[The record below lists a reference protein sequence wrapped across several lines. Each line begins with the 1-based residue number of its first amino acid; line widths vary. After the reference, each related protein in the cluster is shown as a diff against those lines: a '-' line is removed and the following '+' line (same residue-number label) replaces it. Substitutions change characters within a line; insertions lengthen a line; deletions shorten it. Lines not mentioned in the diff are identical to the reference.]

1 MRQNPLKKIVELQ
14 KQGKNVGIYSVCSAN
29 GYVIEA
35 AFKRGLSD
43 GSCVLIESTANQCD
57 QNGGY
62 TGMTP
67 ADFKKFVLEIADR
80 NGFDRNRI
88 FLGGDHLGPLTF
100 AYKDEAEAMAD
111 SEELIRHYER
121 KNCVS
126 FRAAVQASS
135 ASSRFPEKQALTC
148 CLKN

>member
-1 MRQNPLKKIVELQ
+1 MMNHNPLKKIVELQ

-35 AFKRGLSD
+35 ALKRGKSD

-67 ADFKKFVLEIADR
+67 LDFKNFVLGIADKV
-80 NGFDRNRI
+80 GFDPKRL
-88 FLGGDHLGPLTF
+88 FLGGDHL
-100 AYKDEAEAMAD
+100 A
-111 SEELIRHYER
+111 R
-121 KNCVS
+121 
-126 FRAAVQASS
+126 
-135 ASSRFPEKQALTC
+135 
-148 CLKN
+148 

>member
-67 ADFKKFVLEIADR
+67 
-80 NGFDRNRI
+80 
-88 FLGGDHLGPLTF
+88 
-100 AYKDEAEAMAD
+100 
-111 SEELIRHYER
+111 
-121 KNCVS
+121 
-126 FRAAVQASS
+126 
-135 ASSRFPEKQALTC
+135 
-148 CLKN
+148 LKNLFLRLLIVTDLTVTESSLEEIT

>member
-57 QNGGY
+57 
-62 TGMTP
+62 
-67 ADFKKFVLEIADR
+67 
-80 NGFDRNRI
+80 
-88 FLGGDHLGPLTF
+88 
-100 AYKDEAEAMAD
+100 
-111 SEELIRHYER
+111 
-121 KNCVS
+121 
-126 FRAAVQASS
+126 
-135 ASSRFPEKQALTC
+135 
-148 CLKN
+148 

>member
-62 TGMTP
+62 TGMKP
-67 ADFKKFVLEIADR
+67 ADFKKFVLDIAEK
-80 NGFDRNRI
+80 NGFDKESI
-88 FLGGDHLGPLTF
+88 FFGGDHLGPLTF
-100 AYKDEAEAMAD
+100 AYKDEPEAMAD
-111 SEELIRHYER
+111 AEELIRH
-121 KNCVS
+121 
-126 FRAAVQASS
+126 
-135 ASSRFPEKQALTC
+135 T
-148 CLKN
+148 

>member
-14 KQGKNVGIYSVCSAN
+14 KQGKSVGIYSVCSAN

-35 AFKRGLSD
+35 ALKRGLSD

-62 TGMTP
+62 TGMKP
-67 ADFKKFVLEIADR
+67 ADFKKFVLDIADR
-80 NGFDRNRI
+80 NGFDRNRV

-100 AYKDEAEAMAD
+100 AGKDGGTDPPLCRRRIHED
-111 SEELIRHYER
+111 SY
-121 KNCVS
+121 
-126 FRAAVQASS
+126 
-135 ASSRFPEKQALTC
+135 
-148 CLKN
+148 

>member
-57 QNGGY
+57 QNGRCHTCISAVLITLVCRTLNQN
-62 TGMTP
+62 TGS
-67 ADFKKFVLEIADR
+67 V
-80 NGFDRNRI
+80 
-88 FLGGDHLGPLTF
+88 
-100 AYKDEAEAMAD
+100 
-111 SEELIRHYER
+111 
-121 KNCVS
+121 
-126 FRAAVQASS
+126 
-135 ASSRFPEKQALTC
+135 
-148 CLKN
+148 

>member
-80 NGFDRNRI
+80 NGFEARSTRY
-88 FLGGDHLGPLTF
+88 LPWRRSLRT
-100 AYKDEAEAMAD
+100 AY
-111 SEELIRHYER
+111 IR
-121 KNCVS
+121 V
-126 FRAAVQASS
+126 
-135 ASSRFPEKQALTC
+135 
-148 CLKN
+148 

>member
-1 MRQNPLKKIVELQ
+1 MQ

-67 ADFKKFVLEIADR
+67 ADFKKLFLRLLIVTDLTVTESSLEEI
-80 NGFDRNRI
+80 
-88 FLGGDHLGPLTF
+88 T
-100 AYKDEAEAMAD
+100 
-111 SEELIRHYER
+111 
-121 KNCVS
+121 
-126 FRAAVQASS
+126 
-135 ASSRFPEKQALTC
+135 
-148 CLKN
+148 